1 MDKWSLKVLTK
12 IYNKGFYNHLEHL
25 LNNEAMTICCDN
37 IGYNHVISLHV
48 HNSLGRFHNRATHI
62 HHVGITHINQP
73 ISMAL
78 IRPDTDRVTL
88 SGEHYTHANI
98 IPTLTK

>member
-1 MDKWSLKVLTK
+1 M
-12 IYNKGFYNHLEHL
+12 
-25 LNNEAMTICCDN
+25 
-37 IGYNHVISLHV
+37 
-48 HNSLGRFHNRATHI
+48 HNSVGRSHNGATHI

-88 SGEHYTHANI
+88 SGEHYIHANI
-98 IPTLTK
+98 NVLLLK